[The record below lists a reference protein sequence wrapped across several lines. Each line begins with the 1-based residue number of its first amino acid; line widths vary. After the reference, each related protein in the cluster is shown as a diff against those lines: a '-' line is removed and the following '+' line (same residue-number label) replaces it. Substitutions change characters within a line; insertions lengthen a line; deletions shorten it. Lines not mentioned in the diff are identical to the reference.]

1 MPKLT
6 IDNKKVQVAHGATI
20 LDAADKLGIEIPT
33 MCFLK
38 GYKASTSC
46 MLCVVKVNGSNKL
59 LPACGTIAQEG
70 MKVESDSDEIRQAR
84 KAALELLLSD
94 HAGDC
99 IGPCQAACPAR
110 MNIPLMIRQIIA
122 GNLRDAV
129 ITVKQD
135 IPLPAVLGRICPK
148 PCEQVCR
155 RTQLDKAVSI
165 CLLKRYVA
173 DIDLQSEK
181 PYVPMRCKNRNKQVA
196 IVGAGPAG
204 LSAAYYLL
212 TDGYSCTVFDDHESP
227 GGMLLYGV
235 SQDKLPTDV
244 LDAEIALIEK
254 LGMKLQGQTQI
265 GSTLSMEK
273 LQKDFDAVVIAIGQP
288 KPGVAESMGLE
299 TSPNGIAIN
308 PRTYETNLPGVF
320 AAGAAVRKSKLAVRA
335 VADGKE
341 AALAIGQFLTGQPV
355 TGPPYVFNTRIG
367 KLEDNEIER
376 FATDAGKAKR
386 QTPQPEGAGF
396 TDDQAKAEAAR
407 CLHCDCR
414 KPDNCKLRQYAQ
426 QYGVKPGRYKG
437 VRRSFY
443 QHTQHTDIIYEP
455 GKCINCGLCVQ
466 IAAQSGESLGLT
478 FIGRGFDVRVAVPF
492 DRSIAEGLKFAA
504 KKCVEACPTGALVF
518 KSKNDGNH
526 PCD

>member
-6 IDNKKVQVAHGATI
+6 IDNKKVQVDDGATI
-20 LDAADKLGIEIPT
+20 LDAAGKLGIEIPT

-46 MLCVVKVNGSNKL
+46 MLCVVKVEGCDKL
-59 LPACGTIAQEG
+59 LPACGTIAQQG
-70 MKVESDSDEIRQAR
+70 MKVETDSDEISQAR

-110 MNIPLMIRQIIA
+110 MNIPLMIRQIAA
-122 GNLRDAV
+122 GNLRDAIV
-129 ITVKQD
+129 TVKKD

-148 PCEQVCR
+148 PCEQTCR
-155 RTQLDKAVSI
+155 RTQFDKAVSI

-173 DIDLQSEK
+173 DVDLQSEK
-181 PYVPMRCKNRNKQVA
+181 PYVPTPGRNRNKQVA
-196 IVGAGPAG
+196 IAGAGPAG

-212 TDGYSCTVFDDHESP
+212 TDGYSCTIFDDRESP
-227 GGMLLYGV
+227 GGMLRYGV
-235 SQDKLPTDV
+235 SQDKLSPDV

-254 LGMKLQGQTQI
+254 LGMKFHGQTQI
-265 GSTLSMEK
+265 GAALSMKK
-273 LQKDFDAVVIAIGQP
+273 LREDFDAVLIAIGQP
-288 KPGVAESMGLE
+288 KPGDAESMGLE

-308 PRTYETNLPGVF
+308 SRTFETNLPSVF

-341 AALAIGQFLTGQPV
+341 AAVAIGQFLSGQPV
-355 TGPPYVFNTRIG
+355 TGAPYVFNTRMG
-367 KLEDNEIER
+367 RLEDDEIKK
-376 FATDAGKAKR
+376 FVADAGRAKR
-386 QTPQPEGAGF
+386 QTPSPEGAGF
-396 TDDQAKAEAAR
+396 TDERARQEASR

-414 KPDNCKLRQYAQ
+414 KPNNCKLRQYAQ
-426 QYGVKPGRYKG
+426 QYGAKPGRYKG
-437 VRRSFY
+437 VRRCFS
-443 QHTQHTDIIYEP
+443 QHTQHADIIYEP
-455 GKCINCGLCVQ
+455 GKCINCGLCIQ
-466 IAAQSGESLGLT
+466 IAAQAGESLGLT

-492 DRSIAEGLKFAA
+492 DHSIAEGLKVAA

-518 KSKNDGNH
+518 KTK
-526 PCD
+526 